1 MTPDA
6 NTLKINRIFWSCQG
20 EGQQAGRPAVFVRF
34 CGCSLRCEWCDTREA
49 WDQGR
54 FLAVDR
60 IRAQIRKLARQY
72 PPSLVVLTGGEPLE
86 QPPDRL
92 QQLVHSLKTEGR
104 TVAIETNG
112 LHPPLEEIDWWTI
125 SPKGRGGFGIHPG
138 LIDRAREVKLV
149 TEPGLNLSVVR
160 SLRKQLPPDVPIYL
174 QPRSSRPNSLRR
186 TFALFRQTQSENIHP
201 VILGFQLHKLYNI
214 P

>member
-1 MTPDA
+1 M
-6 NTLKINRIFWSCQG
+6 
-20 EGQQAGRPAVFVRF
+20 
-34 CGCSLRCEWCDTREA
+34 
-49 WDQGR
+49 
-54 FLAVDR
+54 
-60 IRAQIRKLARQY
+60 
-72 PPSLVVLTGGEPLE
+72 
-86 QPPDRL
+86 
-92 QQLVHSLKTEGR
+92 
-104 TVAIETNG
+104 AIETNG

-138 LIDRAREVKLV
+138 LIDRLGEVKLV

-174 QPRSSRPNSLRR
+174 QPCSSRPNSLGR
-186 TFALFRQTQSENIHP
+186 TFSLFRQTQSENIYP